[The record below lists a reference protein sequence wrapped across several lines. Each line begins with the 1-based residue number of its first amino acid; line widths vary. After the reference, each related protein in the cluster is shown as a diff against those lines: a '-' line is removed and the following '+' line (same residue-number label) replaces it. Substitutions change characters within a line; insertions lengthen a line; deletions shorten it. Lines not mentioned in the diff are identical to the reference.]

1 MAVTRE
7 AAIEA
12 LASVLKNAY
21 AFGAVTRRVDSPN
34 TLAAPGTPGLGII
47 VHSESYS
54 RPSPN
59 RPPVRK
65 MKVMAIIYI
74 DASGPANVNI
84 IPDAILN
91 PIKDAFDA
99 ALAPDNAVTGLCTLG
114 GVVYAAYI
122 SGDVEQAPGDMTGKG
137 LAAMPVEIILP

>member
-12 LASVLKNAY
+12 LFAKLSGAY
-21 AFGAVTRRVDSPN
+21 TFGVATRRPTMPSQ
-34 TLAAPGTPGLGII
+34 LASSGGGPGFALVIDREVYERKI
-47 VHSESYS
+47 
-54 RPSPN
+54 N
-59 RPPVRK
+59 MPPVRTIHAK
-65 MKVMAIIYI
+65 AIIYV
-74 DASGPANVNI
+74 DVGANANA

-99 ALAPDNAVTGLCTLG
+99 ALAPDNRVTGLCTLG

-122 SGDVEQAPGDMTGKG
+122 RGEVIQAPGDMTGKG
-137 LAAMPVEIILP
+137 LALMPVEVILP